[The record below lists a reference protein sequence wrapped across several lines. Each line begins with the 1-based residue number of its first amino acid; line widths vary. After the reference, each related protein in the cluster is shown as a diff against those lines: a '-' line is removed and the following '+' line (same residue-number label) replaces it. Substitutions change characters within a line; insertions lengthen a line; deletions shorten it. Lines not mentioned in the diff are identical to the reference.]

1 MKLYVAAVGSTC
13 FARDPVCSPR
23 SGRMTIAQR
32 FIAGTAM
39 IAFFSPCNGRLNEM
53 GLHEVVAVRSVVR

>member
-1 MKLYVAAVGSTC
+1 MQLYVAPRVSTC
-13 FARDPVCSPR
+13 FARGSICSPR